1 MRLPPLELFPETFL
15 RFLFNRFLWDTKS
28 TQELSL
34 CPRGGNWDTWEG
46 VIPLILWMVTLDA
59 TQRPTKEEDKVL
71 VPLLLRKRRR
81 LLGPLREIVDH

>member
-1 MRLPPLELFPETFL
+1 
-15 RFLFNRFLWDTKS
+15 
-28 TQELSL
+28 
-34 CPRGGNWDTWEG
+34 
-46 VIPLILWMVTLDA
+46 MVTLDA